1 MGAFMGKSILRAFA
15 LGLAML
21 CAVAPA
27 AAQNEDFYRMQFNS
41 TVTEFNKVVDRIN
54 ELKTDM
60 KSEHDFARGCSL
72 LGSLIS
78 YMADAQILSEKL
90 ADYAYRI
97 DDMDGHRRAVDQHNA
112 YLEERHFWEGERSR
126 LCS

>member
-15 LGLAML
+15 LGLAMF

-60 KSEHDFARGCSL
+60 KTEHDFARGCSL
-72 LGSLIS
+72 LSSLIS

-97 DDMDGHRRAVDQHNA
+97 DDMEGHRLAVDQHNA